1 MTLQVESQSVAIK
14 EKNGDCILH
23 QKLPNGVTLILLAD
37 GMGGLS
43 FPDIA
48 TKLVCSAIAEFFQQ
62 NETGDYVELIRTCID
77 YADECFAEFCRER
90 KCKMGAA
97 LTLTLFNDDRLYY
110 TSLGD
115 VRLYHRDRQA
125 TISLLTRDQSIT
137 QDGGSFLTSYV
148 SGRGFRQPISVQE
161 LSLNIGDTFLLC
173 SDGYYKTH
181 DINKGFS
188 DQALVTSELIE
199 DDSTVIRVK
208 VIEEDTYVSVK

>member
-97 LTLTLFNDDRLYY
+97 LALTLFNDDRLYY

-173 SDGYYKTH
+173 SDGYYENPRYKQR
-181 DINKGFS
+181 I
-188 DQALVTSELIE
+188 
-199 DDSTVIRVK
+199 
-208 VIEEDTYVSVK
+208 